1 MYHCCYKL
9 HMNISLTP
17 ELERLIAEKVDSGL
31 YNTASEVVRDALRR
45 LFEPEEE
52 RRRLKAKLNAEI
64 DEAIAELD
72 RGEGVDG
79 ERVFAELDRLIESKQ
94 TRT

>member
-1 MYHCCYKL
+1 
-9 HMNISLTP
+9 MNISLTP